1 MGNLLQETSFI
12 SKGIRD
18 VFLCLNEK
26 MVDILSFRGYSVAS
40 KYFEN
45 QNIWKSKYLVFKTT
59 CDDMNMIGKEE
70 NYDV

>member
-1 MGNLLQETSFI
+1 LLQETSFI

-26 MVDILSFRGYSVAS
+26 IVDILSFRGYSVAS

-45 QNIWKSKYLVFKTT
+45 QN
-59 CDDMNMIGKEE
+59 MNMIGKEE